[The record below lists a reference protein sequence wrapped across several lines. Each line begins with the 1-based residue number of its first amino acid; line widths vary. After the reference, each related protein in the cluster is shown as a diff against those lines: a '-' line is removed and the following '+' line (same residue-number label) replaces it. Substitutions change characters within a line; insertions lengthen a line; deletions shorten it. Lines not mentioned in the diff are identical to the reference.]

1 MTFFLTQLKL
11 EFSFSKMKILKLI
24 LLFLFPLSLFANHEN
39 DLQLWS
45 KYKLEKRLRENISI
59 TSKNLYDF
67 SYQRSFKKFNI
78 KIGYRNSHNYS
89 KTNQS
94 STSERLYFDST
105 IRRKLNKFNFSNRIR
120 YQTQKEMGEV
130 EETLRFKFSVSH
142 SKFKRIK
149 PEISY
154 EIFKDLSH
162 KSQDKYRLTTSLN
175 FDLKKRF
182 EYEIYYRLQSAF
194 NNLDNSFLYI
204 VGSSISYRI
213 K

>member
-1 MTFFLTQLKL
+1 
-11 EFSFSKMKILKLI
+11 MKILKLI
-24 LLFLFPLSLFANHEN
+24 LPFLFPLSLFANHEN

-45 KYKLEKRLRENISI
+45 KYKLEKRLSKKENLFFFYGNRIRENISI
-59 TSKNLYDF
+59 TSKHLYDF

-130 EETLRFKFSVSH
+130 EKTLRFKFSVSH
-142 SKFKRIK
+142 SKFKKIQ

-154 EIFKDLSH
+154 ELFKDLSH

>member
-1 MTFFLTQLKL
+1 
-11 EFSFSKMKILKLI
+11 MK
-24 LLFLFPLSLFANHEN
+24 SLNA
-39 DLQLWS
+39 S
-45 KYKLEKRLRENISI
+45 
-59 TSKNLYDF
+59 
-67 SYQRSFKKFNI
+67 
-78 KIGYRNSHNYS
+78 
-89 KTNQS
+89 
-94 STSERLYFDST
+94 
-105 IRRKLNKFNFSNRIR
+105 
-120 YQTQKEMGEV
+120 EV

-149 PEISY
+149 PEITY
-154 EIFKDLSH
+154 EIFKDLSN

-182 EYEIYYRLQSAF
+182 EYEIYYRLQSAV